1 MSDLLEYYPL
11 ILKLIGPSLHMKDRT
26 RLRTLVSKTTTQ
38 NAKDYD
44 ERYQHDLECRTCL
57 LQIIKCE
64 GCDNWRKYNEV
75 RWDEC
80 PCCYKDLCRY
90 CANKVCNGCN

>member
-26 RLRTLVSKTTTQ
+26 KLRTLVSKTTTQ
-38 NAKDYD
+38 NAEDYD

-64 GCDNWRKYNEV
+64 GCNNWRKYREV

-80 PCCYKDLCRY
+80 SICSKDLCCY
-90 CANKVCNGCN
+90 CGNICNDCN